1 MGDLHK
7 EWTEAGVSASGAA
20 LTSVQ
25 SLVRSFSHEI
35 FFVSFRNQVPRLKED
50 ILEHLMLPTAG
61 KIHGD
66 ANFLLQQDLTPAH
79 DAKTTKWFAH
89 HVIAVLE

>member
-1 MGDLHK
+1 M
-7 EWTEAGVSASGAA
+7 
-20 LTSVQ
+20 
-25 SLVRSFSHEI
+25 
-35 FFVSFRNQVPRLKED
+35 
-50 ILEHLMLPTAG
+50 HLMLPTAG